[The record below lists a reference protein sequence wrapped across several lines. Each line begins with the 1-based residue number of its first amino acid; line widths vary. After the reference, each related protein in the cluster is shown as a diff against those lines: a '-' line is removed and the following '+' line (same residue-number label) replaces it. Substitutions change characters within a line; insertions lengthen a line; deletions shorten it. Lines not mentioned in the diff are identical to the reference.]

1 MVALQLEIDALTAPK
16 PERPQAS
23 GSGHHQSS
31 GGGKNQP
38 PNGVI
43 QSEPLPPSP
52 SSANRN

>member
-1 MVALQLEIDALTAPK
+1 LVALQLEIDALTAPK